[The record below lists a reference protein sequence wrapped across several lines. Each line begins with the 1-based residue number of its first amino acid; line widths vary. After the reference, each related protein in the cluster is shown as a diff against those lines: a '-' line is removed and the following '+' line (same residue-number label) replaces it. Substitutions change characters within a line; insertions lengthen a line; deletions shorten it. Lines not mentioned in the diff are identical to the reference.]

1 MNGETVF
8 LRKDKTTRSPSS
20 AAAPDGKS
28 AAADAPEVTEAST
41 APSAAIETRGA
52 RLSRKAR
59 RIRFHLYALFTLALF
74 VCLVALVLANTRQVK
89 LNWVFGSVNAS
100 LVWIVLFS
108 AILGWL
114 LGVVTSALFRWRT
127 RAPRA

>member
-1 MNGETVF
+1 MNGETMPWGKN
-8 LRKDKTTRSPSS
+8 RTTIRPTSDAVPNGEP
-20 AAAPDGKS
+20 AV
-28 AAADAPEVTEAST
+28 ADAPEVTETPAAAAT
-41 APSAAIETRGA
+41 AIETRGA

-59 RIRFHLYALFTLALF
+59 RIRFHLYALFTVALI
-74 VCLVALVLANTRQVK
+74 VCLVALVIANTRQVK
-89 LNWVFGSVNAS
+89 LNWVFGSSTTS

-114 LGVVTSALFRWRT
+114 LGTVTSALFRWRT

>member
-1 MNGETVF
+1 MSPKES
-8 LRKDKTTRSPSS
+8 KTTTRPTSDAVPNDKPATP
-20 AAAPDGKS
+20 AA
-28 AAADAPEVTEAST
+28 T
-41 APSAAIETRGA
+41 ETRGA

-59 RIRFHLYALFTLALF
+59 RVRFHLYALFTVALF
-74 VCLVALVLANTRQVK
+74 VCLVALVIANTRQVK
-89 LNWVFGSVNAS
+89 LNWVFGSSTAS

-114 LGVVTSALFRWRT
+114 LGIVMSALFRWRT